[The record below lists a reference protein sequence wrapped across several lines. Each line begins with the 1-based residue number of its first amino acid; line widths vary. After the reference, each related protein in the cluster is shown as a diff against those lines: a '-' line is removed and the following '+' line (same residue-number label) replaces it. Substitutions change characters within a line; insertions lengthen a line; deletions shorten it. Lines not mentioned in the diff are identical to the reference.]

1 MKRRVVFGQIGTTLD
16 RGRPVQLRWERWRPT
31 VAICQ
36 HEDLLIDRL
45 ELLHARR
52 DQELFQQISEDIQR
66 VSPETRV
73 ISRLFEPHDPWDFEE
88 VYGALH
94 DLATSYD
101 FDPEQEEYLLH
112 LTTGTHVFQICL
124 FLLAESRH
132 FPARLLQASPPR
144 HGKEGFAPGSYTLI
158 DLDLSQ
164 YDRIA
169 QRFHREQR
177 EGLAFL
183 KAGIDTRD
191 EAFNRLIERIEYV
204 AGRAHEPIL
213 LLGPT
218 GAGKSRLARRIYEL
232 KKQRRQVAGRFVEL
246 NCATLRGDL
255 AMSTLFGHRRGAF
268 TGAQQDRPGLLKA
281 ADGGLLFLD
290 EIGELGLDEQA
301 MLLRALE
308 EKRFLPLGGDEEQSS
323 DFQLITGTN
332 RDLPRAVADGRFRAD
347 LLARLD
353 LWTFRLPGLA
363 DRRQDIEPNLR
374 WELAERAAK
383 TGQNVTLS
391 REAERKFL
399 DFALSPKAAWKG
411 NFRDLDAAVT
421 RMSTLAPAG
430 RITVAEVNE
439 EIARLESAW
448 AAGES
453 HAGPTPENDRDQLR
467 PLLGEEALERL
478 DEFDLVQLAHVVRVC
493 RRSRTMAEA
502 GRTLFAASRREKE
515 NPNDADRVRKYLLR
529 FGLSFPALTPT

>member
-1 MKRRVVFGQIGTTLD
+1 MRRVVFAQIGSTLD
-16 RGRPVQLRWERWRPT
+16 RARPENRWDRWRPT

-36 HEDLLIDRL
+36 HEDFLIDRL
-45 ELLHARR
+45 VLLHSAREKALLA
-52 DQELFQQISEDIQR
+52 QLCEDIAR
-66 VSPETRV
+66 VSPETEIV
-73 ISRLFEPHDPWDFEE
+73 PRLFEPRDPWDFEE
-88 VYGALH
+88 VYGVLH
-94 DLATSYD
+94 DLATGYA
-101 FDPEQEEYLLH
+101 FDLDHEQYLLH

-144 HGKEGFAPGSYTLI
+144 RDHEGFRSGTYAVI

-191 EAFNRLIERIEYV
+191 AAFNRLIERIEQV
-204 AGRAHEPIL
+204 ASRSRDPIL

-218 GAGKSRLARRIYEL
+218 GAGKSRLARRIFDL
-232 KKQRRQVAGRFVEL
+232 KKQRRQVAGRFVEV

-268 TGAQQDRPGLLKA
+268 TGAQQERPGLLRA

-308 EKRFLPLGGDEEQSS
+308 EKRFLPLGGDEEASS

-332 RDLPRAVADGRFRAD
+332 RDLAAAAKDGRFRAD

-353 LWTFRLPGLA
+353 LWTFRLPGLSE
-363 DRRQDIEPNLR
+363 RRDDIEPNLR
-374 WELAERAAK
+374 WELAARAAK
-383 TGQNVTLS
+383 TGQNLAMS
-391 REAERKFL
+391 REAERRFL
-399 DFALSPKAAWKG
+399 DFALAPAASWKG

-421 RMSTLAPAG
+421 RMATLAPAG
-430 RITVAEVNE
+430 RITLAEVDE
-439 EIARLESAW
+439 EIARLETSWSAG
-448 AAGES
+448 AVPGTSETSGSELLA
-453 HAGPTPENDRDQLR
+453 
-467 PLLGEEALERL
+467 LLGEEKLAEI
-478 DEFDLVQLAHVVRVC
+478 DEFDRVQLEHVIRVC
-493 RRSRTMAEA
+493 RRSRTLAEA
-502 GRTLFAASRREKE
+502 GRQLFAVSRQQKAQA
-515 NPNDADRVRKYLLR
+515 NDADRLRKYLLR
-529 FGLSFPALTPT
+529 FGLSFAAICPGR